1 MELVFPAD
9 FRWDVRLQS
18 ELNVMRIIICIY
30 SQTSIKMLLNIL
42 EIVVNVEIKE
52 LFK

>member
-30 SQTSIKMLLNIL
+30 SQTSIKMLNIL
-42 EIVVNVEIKE
+42 EIVVNAEIKE